1 MRTRREVVFALLLAF
16 VGCRAC
22 LAQGAG
28 TKAGGEDVDSTIAG
42 TWRGSSTCLV
52 KGSACRDEVNVYRF
66 SRLVERHGVFSVIA
80 SKVVEGKEIVMGRG
94 DWTYDAGKHLLECKS
109 PEIRMV
115 VDGNRMEGDLTLP
128 DGTAYRRISLKKEA

>member
-22 LAQGAG
+22 FAQDAG
-28 TKAGGEDVDSTIAG
+28 TKAGGQDVDSTIVG

-52 KGSACRDEVNVYRF
+52 NGSACRDEVNVYRF
-66 SRLVERHGVFSVIA
+66 SKLAARPGLFSVTA
-80 SKVVEGKEIVMGRG
+80 SKVVDGKEIIMGRG
-94 DWTYDAGKHLLECKS
+94 DWTYDAGKRALDCKS
-109 PEIRMV
+109 PKIRMV

-128 DGTAYRRISLKKEA
+128 DGTAYRRISLKKEE

>member
-1 MRTRREVVFALLLAF
+1 MRTRRDVVFALLLAF

-22 LAQGAG
+22 FAQGSG
-28 TKAGGEDVDSTIAG
+28 TKAGGEEGDSTIVG

-66 SRLVERHGVFSVIA
+66 SKLGERPGSFSVIA
-80 SKVVEGKEIVMGRG
+80 SKVVEGKEIVMGRA
-94 DWTYDAGKHLLECKS
+94 DWTYDAGKHLLECES

-115 VDGNRMEGDLTLP
+115 VDGNRMEGNLTLP

>member
-1 MRTRREVVFALLLAF
+1 MRTRRDVVFALLLAF

-22 LAQGAG
+22 FAQGVG

-52 KGSACRDEVNVYRF
+52 KGSACRDELNVYRF
-66 SRLVERHGVFSVIA
+66 SKLAERPGMFSVTA

-94 DWTYDAGKHLLECKS
+94 DWTYDAGKHVLEGKS